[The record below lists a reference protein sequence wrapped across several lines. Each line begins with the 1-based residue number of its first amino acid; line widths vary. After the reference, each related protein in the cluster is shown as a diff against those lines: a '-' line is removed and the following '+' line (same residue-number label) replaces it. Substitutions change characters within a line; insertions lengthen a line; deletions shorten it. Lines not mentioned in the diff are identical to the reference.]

1 MSLFKIKKITIYTD
15 GSCLNNPGNGGW
27 GAILKYNKTEKE
39 ISGNQQ
45 NTTNNQMELKAVIEA
60 LKSLKRKCEVDIFID
75 SQYVKNGMMQWIENW
90 QKNNWKTANKK
101 PVKNQE
107 LWQELVELAKQH
119 KINWHWVKAH
129 NGDEMNER
137 VDKLARDA
145 AENCQ

>member
-60 LKSLKRKCEVDIFID
+60 LKSLKRKCEVDIFTD